1 MSRRG
6 PYICGIDAAMDVISG
21 KWKSLIL
28 WELHHHGTRRF
39 GELRRGLPGV
49 SEKML
54 VQHLRELEEDG
65 LIDREVF
72 REVPPRVEYS
82 LTEDGRSLNHALGP
96 LGDWGSRRRERLAA
110 ESASPTPEQP
120 TPKQAATEQPT
131 PVQAATEQ
139 PTPNQPTPEQAVTE
153 QPAPEQPEPKRAATK
168 KPVPEKE
175 A

>member
-110 ESASPTPEQP
+110 ESASPTPEQ
-120 TPKQAATEQPT
+120 AVAEQPT
-131 PVQAATEQ
+131 PNQ

-153 QPAPEQPEPKRAATK
+153 QPTPNQPTPEQPAPKRAATK